1 MLEAIIAHKREEL
14 AARRSRTPLAELK
27 RVAADQPLPRDFAS
41 ALRRR
46 GPLRLLAEIKR
57 GSPSKGLINPHVDVA
72 EAARTYVEA
81 GASAISVLTDEKY
94 FLGHD
99 DHVGMVRSASD
110 RPVLRKDF
118 TLDAY
123 HVYEARAIGAD
134 AVLLMAQVLPP
145 ERLRELLALTH
156 EFGMAALTEC
166 HEPDELDQILDT
178 PARVIG
184 INNRNLFTLEVD
196 LDTTLRLIDRV
207 PPDRIVVSQ
216 SGITHRAHVQ
226 RIEATRVDA
235 IQVGTSLMQSGHLA
249 GKVRELMGAD
259 WEAQGEH

>member
-14 AARRSRTPLAELK
+14 AARRSKTPVAELE
-27 RVAADQPLPRDFAS
+27 RVAADQPPPRDFAS
-41 ALRRR
+41 VLRRS

-57 GSPSKGLINPHVDVA
+57 GSPSKGLINPDVDVA
-72 EAARTYVEA
+72 EAARTYAEV

-99 DHVGMVRSASD
+99 DHVGLARAACD

-123 HVYEARAIGAD
+123 HVHEARAIGAD

-145 ERLRELLALTH
+145 ERLRELLSLAREL
-156 EFGMAALTEC
+156 GMTALTEC

-196 LDTTLRLIDRV
+196 LDTSLRLIDRV
-207 PPDRIVVSQ
+207 PPGRVVVSQ
-216 SGITHRAHVQ
+216 SGISSRTHVQ
-226 RIEATRVDA
+226 RLEATRADA

-249 GKVRELMGAD
+249 EKVRELMGRD
-259 WEAQGEH
+259 WVAPGEQ